1 MLATS
6 RQRTL
11 ITIKGGGG
19 VDIAGI
25 QKAIDLIEKDMKEK
39 FNNLANLNIELNILK
54 MELNNI
60 KTNYTNK

>member
-1 MLATS
+1 M
-6 RQRTL
+6 
-11 ITIKGGGG
+11 
-19 VDIAGI
+19 DIAGI